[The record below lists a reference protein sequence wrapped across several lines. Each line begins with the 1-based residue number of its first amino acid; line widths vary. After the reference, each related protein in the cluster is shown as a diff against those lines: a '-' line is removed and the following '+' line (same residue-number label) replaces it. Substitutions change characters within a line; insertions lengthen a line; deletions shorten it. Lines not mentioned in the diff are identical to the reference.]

1 MTVEILGIPTN
12 IPGYKM
18 LETFR
23 DTVRVAVS
31 TEISLSTTASTDQ
44 TIFKVPANT
53 VVLGLIPEIVTTV
66 DGGSSAVLLTVG
78 DTTAVDCLAYLEVS
92 SLLGPTAAALA
103 TVGTYG
109 SIAKTY
115 TTAHDI
121 HCFFTPGEGVTGA
134 VKFWLVFKTDSD
146 RQNVLET

>member
-1 MTVEILGIPTN
+1 MTVEILKP
-12 IPGYKM
+12 PGYAPGQGM
-18 LETFR
+18 TELIR
-23 DTVRVAVS
+23 DTVRTAVS
-31 TEISLSTTASTDQ
+31 TQLDISTTMSTDI

-53 VVLGLIPEIVTTV
+53 AVLAVIPQIVTTV

>member
-53 VVLGLIPEIVTTV
+53 VVLGLIPEIVTVV

-103 TVGTYG
+103 TVGTY
-109 SIAKTY
+109 STIAKRY
-115 TTAHDI
+115 TTAHEI
-121 HCFFTPGEGVTGA
+121 HAFLTPGEGASGA
-134 VKFWLVFKTDSD
+134 IKLWLVFKTDSD
-146 RQNVLET
+146 RLNVLET